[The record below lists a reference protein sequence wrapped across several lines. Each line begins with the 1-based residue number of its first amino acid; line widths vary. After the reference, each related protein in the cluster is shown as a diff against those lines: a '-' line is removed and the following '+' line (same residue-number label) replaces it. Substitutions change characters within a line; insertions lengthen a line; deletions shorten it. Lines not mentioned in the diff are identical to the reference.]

1 MRKIILFLILAT
13 GTLLLPAASTVPPPP
28 AGWKYYVGKDM
39 PAPCPGSK
47 KPPICTDWWYGIVCT
62 CPKSS

>member
-1 MRKIILFLILAT
+1 
-13 GTLLLPAASTVPPPP
+13 
-28 AGWKYYVGKDM
+28 M